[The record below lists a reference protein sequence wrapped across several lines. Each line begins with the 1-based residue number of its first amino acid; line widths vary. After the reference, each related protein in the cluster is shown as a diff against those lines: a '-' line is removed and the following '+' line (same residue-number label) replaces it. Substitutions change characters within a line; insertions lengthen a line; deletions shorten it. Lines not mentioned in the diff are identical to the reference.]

1 MLDADVQD
9 SGSRI
14 VSEIVSLIRQ
24 RGYEPGDRVP
34 SEREF
39 AERLNVGRAQVR
51 EAMGT
56 LESMRYIERRRG
68 SGVFL
73 CKETDATSLDALVL
87 FAGMGLPIEQS
98 VNEQCIEVRR
108 LIEVQAIQLACHRRT
123 DKDLARLAEVL
134 SHYRDDDAFA
144 GEASGYDYAFHL
156 AIIKATQND
165 ILVRVINPFYMMS
178 RRRREIYF
186 GHRDRRAS
194 SHRQHVGMVKAIRD
208 RDADAAVKL
217 MGAHIGRVETY
228 FESVPPTDGVA
239 TGARLGAVPR

>member
-1 MLDADVQD
+1 MLDVDVED

-14 VSEIVSLIRQ
+14 VSDIVSLIKQ

-39 AERLNVGRAQVR
+39 AERMNVGRAQVR
-51 EAMGT
+51 EAMST

-87 FAGMGLPIEQS
+87 FAGMGLPIEHS

-108 LIEVQAIQLACHRRT
+108 LIEVQGIQLACVRRT
-123 DKDLARLAEVL
+123 EKDLERLDEVL
-134 SHYRDDDAFA
+134 SIYRDDDAFSE
-144 GEASGYDYAFHL
+144 EASGYDYAFHL

-178 RRRREIYF
+178 HKRRQIF
-186 GHRDRRAS
+186 FHDRDRRAT
-194 SHRQHVGMVKAIRD
+194 SHQQHIELVEAIRRQD
-208 RDADAAVKL
+208 VGIAERL
-217 MGAHIGRVETY
+217 MASHIGRVETY
-228 FESVPPTDGVA
+228 FNTPPGE
-239 TGARLGAVPR
+239 

>member
-1 MLDADVQD
+1 MLDTDVQD
-9 SGSRI
+9 GGSRI

-56 LESMRYIERRRG
+56 LESMRYIERRPG

-73 CKETDATSLDALVL
+73 CKHTDATSLDALVL

-108 LIEVQAIQLACHRRT
+108 LIEVQSIHLASNRRT
-123 DKDLARLAEVL
+123 ENDLARLEKVL
-134 SHYRDDDAFA
+134 SYYRDDEAFA
-144 GEASGYDYAFHL
+144 SEASGYDYAFHL

-178 RRRREIYF
+178 RGRREVF
-186 GHRDRRAS
+186 FRDRDRRAS
-194 SHRQHVGMVKAIRD
+194 SHLQHIEMVRAIREH
-208 RDADAAVKL
+208 DADAAVKL
-217 MGAHIGRVETY
+217 MAAHIGRVESY
-228 FESVPPTDGVA
+228 FESVPMPDHRG
-239 TGARLGAVPR
+239 R